1 MVGGPVYISFEEATC
16 TVEGSPNV
24 DGAINVSWNTILAS
38 SVNRGNPHPSYKRKL
53 FAPTQPRQP

>member
-24 DGAINVSWNTILAS
+24 DGAIDVSWNTTLAS
-38 SVNRGNPHPSYKRKL
+38 SVNRGNPHPSSSCK
-53 FAPTQPRQP
+53 FFSET